1 MCQEQ
6 EPSVLEIDEKQR
18 KKVRFAL
25 TNTPTQDRARRI
37 KKKRRVTKSTNWE
50 RTRWKFSKSRN
61 KYGLES
67 NKFCTWKRNNRQ
79 GN

>member
-1 MCQEQ
+1 MSRTRTIG
-6 EPSVLEIDEKQR
+6 PRNRRKTK

-50 RTRWKFSKSRN
+50 RTGWKFSKSRN